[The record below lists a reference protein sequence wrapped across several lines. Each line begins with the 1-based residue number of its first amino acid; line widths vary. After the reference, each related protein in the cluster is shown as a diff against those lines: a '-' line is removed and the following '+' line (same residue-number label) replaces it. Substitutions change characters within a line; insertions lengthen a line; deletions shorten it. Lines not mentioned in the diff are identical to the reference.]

1 MEASPTLNLQKLAL
15 LPKQTPTQNSK
26 HWNSI
31 IKHHTKLKHDQ
42 AILKTYTQ
50 MEAQG
55 IYADSTTLPLVLKA
69 CGKLQAIEKGKKIH
83 NEIRDTDLVNDV
95 RVQTALV
102 DFYCKCGLIDD
113 ARYVFDEITERDLVC
128 WNAMVCGFVGCG
140 CYEEGVMLVREMERE
155 KVRLNSVTVVALV
168 SAFGELGNLMC
179 GKEVHGYCLR
189 NGFFECNVHVSTALV
204 GFYSRFDVK
213 VARDL
218 FEMMDSRNVVSWNAM
233 ISVYFDA
240 GESWRA
246 LELFERMVMDGFRC
260 DFVTM
265 LMVIQAC
272 SEVGSLELGMQVHQ
286 LAIKYGFIDDL
297 FIVNALLNMYGKNG
311 SLDSSLELFE
321 SAPTKDIALWN
332 SMLCLYAEIGSLEEV
347 MALFIR
353 MRLEGIQEDE
363 RTIAIL
369 LSSFEDLD
377 NGLRTGRSL
386 HGHIIKSAIEK
397 NKCLGNAL
405 LGMYAERNSIQDA
418 FHVFYD
424 IGDSDVVSWNT
435 LILALARNGLRGQ
448 AWELFGM
455 MQQCDI
461 DPNSHTIISI
471 IAACDDESFLNI
483 GRSIHCY
490 VIKYDIEI
498 NPSLNSALTEMY
510 MNCKSESTALNLFE
524 SFPDKDL
531 ISWNSFIASY
541 VKNNQP
547 HKALLLFRRMIAQVD
562 PNLVTIIN
570 VLSSCTYMV
579 NLPEGKCL
587 HAYTIRRNS
596 LLGFD
601 LSLANAFL
609 SMYARCGSIQYSE
622 RIFNDLPRKNV
633 VSWNAMIDGYGMHG
647 RGYEAMLAFSEMLED
662 GMEPNGITF
671 VSALSACSHS
681 GLVQKGLQLFDS
693 MVQDFCITP
702 ELAHYGCVVD
712 LLGRAGCLSEAREFI
727 SSMPI
732 PPDASVWRALLSACR
747 VYSETKLAET
757 VFENLIEL
765 EPTNAGNY
773 VLLSNI
779 YAAAGLWSEVS
790 KLRMQIEENGLKK
803 PPGKSWIIVRSTVHS
818 FTAGDKSHPQWSKIR
833 AELSSLL
840 SCIKKVGYVPDLRW
854 VLHEE
859 EDEEKIKRLFSHS
872 EKLAVAFG
880 LISASGGTP
889 ISIAKNLRV
898 CGDCHEF
905 CKYVSKLV
913 GREIVLRDGSRFH
926 HFVNGHCS
934 CKDYW

>member
-1 MEASPTLNLQKLAL
+1 
-15 LPKQTPTQNSK
+15 
-26 HWNSI
+26 
-31 IKHHTKLKHDQ
+31 
-42 AILKTYTQ
+42 

-55 IYADSTTLPLVLKA
+55 IYADSSTLPLILKA

-83 NEIRDTDLVNDV
+83 NEIWNTNLIDDV

-102 DFYCKCGLIDD
+102 DFYCKCGLIED
-113 ARYVFDEITERDLVC
+113 ARHVFDKITERDLVC

-140 CYEEGVMLVREMERE
+140 CFEDAVMLFREMERE
-155 KVRLNSVTVVALV
+155 KLRPNSVTVVALL
-168 SAFGELGNLMC
+168 SACGEIGDLRS

-189 NGFFECNVHVSTALV
+189 NGLFYCSAHVGTALV
-204 GFYSRFDVK
+204 GFYARFGVK
-213 VARDL
+213 VTRDV
-218 FEMMDSRNVVSWNAM
+218 FEMMDFRNVVSWNAM

-240 GESWRA
+240 GDSWRA
-246 LELFERMVMDGFRC
+246 LELFEQMIKDGFKC
-260 DFVTM
+260 DSVTI

-272 SEVGSLELGMQVHQ
+272 AEVGSLDLGMQVHQ
-286 LAIKYGFIDDL
+286 LAIKYGFNDDL
-297 FIVNALLNMYGKNG
+297 CIVNTLLMMYGKGG
-311 SLDSSLELFE
+311 SLASSLELFE
-321 SAPTKDIALWN
+321 STPTKDIALLN
-332 SMLCLYAEIGSLEEV
+332 SMLCLYAEIGSLKEA

-369 LSSFEDLD
+369 LSSFADLRND
-377 NGLRTGRSL
+377 LRNGKSL
-386 HGHIIKSAIEK
+386 HGHVIKSAIEK
-397 NKCLGNAL
+397 NTCLGNAL

-418 FHVFYD
+418 FKVFD
-424 IGDSDVVSWNT
+424 DLSNLDVISWNT

-448 AWELFGM
+448 AWELFEQ
-455 MQQCDI
+455 MQRCDVN
-461 DPNSHTIISI
+461 PNSHTIISL
-471 IAACDDESFLNI
+471 IAACDDESTLNI

-490 VIKYDIEI
+490 VIKHDIEI

-510 MNCKSESTALNLFE
+510 MNCNDEPTAQNLFE

-547 HKALLLFRRMIAQVD
+547 HKALLLFRRMISLVD
-562 PNLVTIIN
+562 PNFVTIIN
-570 VLSSCTYMV
+570 VLSSCIHMV
-579 NLPEGKCL
+579 NLPEGKCI
-587 HAYTIRRNS
+587 HAYTIRRKS
-596 LLGFD
+596 SLGFD
-601 LSLANAFL
+601 LSLVNAFL
-609 SMYARCGSIQYSE
+609 TMYARCGSIQYSE
-622 RIFNDLPRKNV
+622 RIFKLLPRKNV

-712 LLGRAGCLSEAREFI
+712 LLGRAGCLFEAREFI
-727 SSMPI
+727 SLMPV

-747 VYSETKLAET
+747 VYSETKLAKT
-757 VFENLIEL
+757 IFEKLIEL

-773 VLLSNI
+773 ILLSNI

-790 KLRMQIEENGLKK
+790 KLRMQIEEDGLKK
-803 PPGKSWIIVRSTVHS
+803 PPGKSWIVVRSTVHCFS
-818 FTAGDKSHPQWSKIR
+818 ARDKSHPQSNKIH
-833 AELSSLL
+833 AELKSLL
-840 SCIKKVGYVPDLRW
+840 SRVQKVGYVPDLRW

-859 EDEEKIKRLFSHS
+859 EDEDKIKRLFSHS
-872 EKLAVAFG
+872 EKLAIAFG
-880 LISASGGTP
+880 LISVSGGAP

-926 HFVNGHCS
+926 HFVNGYCS